1 MAHKG
6 LIYKGGSSTKNAVL
20 VDGEG
25 ERMAKAAKDGE
36 GWTFQQKTAACKA
49 PEPKR
54 SGAQKQS
61 AIKYRYPFT
70 ASLTAA
76 GPAA

>member
-36 GWTFQQKTAACKA
+36 GSPHKKTAASKA
-49 PEPKR
+49 PET
-54 SGAQKQS
+54 
-61 AIKYRYPFT
+61 YRKFR
-70 ASLTAA
+70 L
-76 GPAA
+76 